1 MFVKIYQ
8 LPIENERVFAGLDR
22 DKVNLND
29 YEEVWSGEVE
39 AKDLEDVYFIFNMN
53 HPLNYK
59 GRSLSVSDI
68 VEENGHKW
76 YCDIIGWK
84 LLLN

>member
-39 AKDLEDVYFIFNMN
+39 AKDLEDVYIALKVVLVN
-53 HPLNYK
+53 L
-59 GRSLSVSDI
+59 
-68 VEENGHKW
+68 EETLMM
-76 YCDIIGWK
+76 I
-84 LLLN
+84 

>member
-53 HPLNYK
+53 HPLDYK

>member
-76 YCDIIGWK
+76 YCDTIGWK